1 MVYTDLLF
9 LFAFLPIA
17 TALIMI
23 LSEPWEKNFAAI
35 IASLI
40 FIVWARP
47 IYYALIILPVIV
59 TYASARLYD
68 KTKSGT
74 IIISAQVIS
83 LIFGGAF
90 ALMSGRDTT
99 LSGAICSVGFLL
111 FALRSFIYLNDVKHG
126 ATPEKDF
133 TALGAYLISYEFML
147 ISPIKSYDEL
157 CEGIKT
163 RKFKLS
169 NLGLGMKS
177 FVFGLSKVAILG
189 LSFDRVRLAAL
200 NSEATPWV
208 NAIIGLLAVII
219 ETYIILDGYTQMS
232 AGLACAGGVPM
243 VSHGVNI
250 RPRASLTAHISDV
263 YAGLGESV
271 EKHFGKSAKANLCGL
286 VVCSL
291 IAGAAIALENG
302 AVAFF
307 GLVLAAL
314 MISNAPSSGTVSSK
328 DGPTA
333 VFIKEKKPGLFDF
346 IISLVLTLGGFLL
359 LANGSASGVA
369 DWFASLNPNN
379 YEFDISYA
387 LYDELTRVIPWL
399 VIGVVSITPLPE
411 MFASVFRARMSEN
424 ERFYSIAR
432 ALGTCLC
439 VLLMLISIIALVS
452 FSR

>member
-17 TALIMI
+17 TAFIII
-23 LSEPWEKNFAAI
+23 LSEPWEKNLAAV
-35 IASLI
+35 ALSLI

-59 TYASARLYD
+59 TYVAARLYN
-68 KTKSGT
+68 KTKSGA
-74 IIISAQVIS
+74 IIVSAQVIS
-83 LIFGGAF
+83 LIFGGGF
-90 ALMSGRDTT
+90 ALISGTDAT
-99 LSGAICSVGFLL
+99 LGGAICSVGFLL
-111 FALRSFIYLNDVKHG
+111 FTLRSFMYLNDVKHG
-126 ATPEKDF
+126 QDSEKDF

-147 ISPIKSYDEL
+147 ISPVKSYSEL
-157 CEGIKT
+157 SEHLKT

-169 NLGLGMKS
+169 NLSLGMKN

-200 NSEATPWV
+200 NSDATPWV
-208 NAIIGLLAVII
+208 NAIIGLLAVIV

-232 AGLACAGGVPM
+232 AGLACINGVPM
-243 VSHGVNI
+243 VSSGVAI
-250 RPRASLTAHISDV
+250 RPRAGLIAHISDV
-263 YAGLGESV
+263 YADLGESV
-271 EKHFGKSAKANLCGL
+271 EKNFGKSAKANIVGL

-307 GLVLAAL
+307 ALVLAAL
-314 MISNAPSSGTVSSK
+314 MISNEPSEQKS
-328 DGPTA
+328 
-333 VFIKEKKPGLFDF
+333 GLFDF
-346 IISLVLTLGGFLL
+346 IVSLVLALGGFLL
-359 LANGSASGVA
+359 LANGSASGIA
-369 DWFASLNPNN
+369 GWFASLNPNN

-399 VIGVVSITPLPE
+399 VIGIVSITLLPE

-424 ERFYSIAR
+424 EKFYSIAR
-432 ALGTCLC
+432 ALGTCIC
-439 VLLMLISIIALVS
+439 VLLILISIIALVS
-452 FSR
+452 FSK

>member
-17 TALIMI
+17 TAFIMI
-23 LSEPWEKNFAAI
+23 LSEPWEKNLAAV
-35 IASLI
+35 ALSLI

-59 TYASARLYD
+59 TYASARLYN
-68 KTKSGT
+68 KTKSGA
-74 IIISAQVIS
+74 IIVSAEIIS
-83 LIFGGAF
+83 LIFGGVF
-90 ALMSGRDTT
+90 ALISGRDAT
-99 LSGAICSVGFLL
+99 LGGAICSVGFLL
-111 FALRSFIYLNDVKHG
+111 FVLRSFMYLNDVKHG
-126 ATPEKDF
+126 ASPEKDF

-147 ISPIKSYDEL
+147 ISPVKSYSEL
-157 CEGIKT
+157 SEAIKT

-169 NLGLGMKS
+169 NLSLGMKN

-200 NSEATPWV
+200 NSDATPWV
-208 NAIIGLLAVII
+208 NAIIGLLAVIV
-219 ETYIILDGYTQMS
+219 ETYILLDGYTQMS
-232 AGLACAGGVPM
+232 AGLACINGVPM
-243 VSHGVNI
+243 VSSGVAI
-250 RPRASLTAHISDV
+250 RPRASLIGHISDV
-263 YAGLGESV
+263 YADLGEAV
-271 EKHFGKSAKANLCGL
+271 EKHFGKSAKANIVGL

-307 GLVLAAL
+307 ALVLAAL
-314 MISNAPSSGTVSSK
+314 MISNAPSEQKS
-328 DGPTA
+328 
-333 VFIKEKKPGLFDF
+333 GLFDF
-346 IISLVLTLGGFLL
+346 IVSLVLALGGFLL

-369 DWFASLNPNN
+369 GWFASLNPNN

-399 VIGVVSITPLPE
+399 VIGIVSITPLPE

-424 ERFYSIAR
+424 EKFYSIAR
-432 ALGTCLC
+432 ALGTCMC
-439 VLLMLISIIALVS
+439 VLLLLISIIALVS